1 MSISIYIADD
11 HSILR
16 DGLAAILQTQED
28 IEIVGGGDNGRQAVK
43 EVVRLQPDL
52 VIMDIVMPN
61 LNGIE
66 ASMLLR
72 HSAPESKVII
82 LSMYGT
88 REHIFRALQ
97 AGAKGYLLKSSAA
110 VELLN
115 AVRAVH
121 AGQRYLSQKISGAV
135 IDDYLL
141 GVRTVSPLETL
152 SVREREVMQLVAEGH
167 SSSQVAAI
175 LSLSPKSIDT
185 YRSRLMQKIG
195 VSDFPG
201 LVKFS
206 ILHGL
211 ISLE

>member
-1 MSISIYIADD
+1 MTIRIYIADD

-16 DGLAAILQTQED
+16 DGLAAILLTQED
-28 IEIVGGGDNGRQAVK
+28 IKVVGGGDNGRQVVK
-43 EVVRLQPDL
+43 EVVRMQPDM
-52 VIMDIVMPN
+52 VIMDIAMPN

-66 ASMLLR
+66 ASLLLR
-72 HSAPESKVII
+72 HSAPESKVIM

-97 AGAKGYLLKSSAA
+97 AGAKGYLFKSSAA
-110 VELLN
+110 TELLN

-135 IDDYLL
+135 VDDYLQ
-141 GVRTVSPLETL
+141 GVRTASPIETL
-152 SVREREVMQLVAEGH
+152 SAREREVLQLVAEGH
-167 SSSQVAAI
+167 SSAQVANM